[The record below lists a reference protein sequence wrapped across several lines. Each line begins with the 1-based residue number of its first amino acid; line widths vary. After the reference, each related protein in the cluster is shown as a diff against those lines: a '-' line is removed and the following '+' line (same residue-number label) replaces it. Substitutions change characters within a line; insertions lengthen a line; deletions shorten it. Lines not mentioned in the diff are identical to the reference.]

1 MPCSGASNYRSTW
14 TCCGQVTD
22 MSKQFNPYHS
32 WLGIPAEEQPPNHYR
47 LLGIPLFE
55 TNEDVIQ
62 NGLDQRMAHI
72 KSFANG
78 RHGAV
83 SQRLLTKLSQAGVCL
98 LRPEKKQLYDKQL
111 RAKLRAS
118 AETVALQSAPVP
130 VPAPSRQVSDAPPR
144 QTVAPNKNATAAAVI
159 ASQVDG
165 LEGQKAAASGF
176 PIVPTL
182 VGSAIG
188 LGVACVVLFVVSSWG
203 ASKVA
208 KAPPQPGSDQIAT
221 ATDPDTP
228 TAAPEPPEDENGEAV
243 PVVEPEPV
251 SPPPQP
257 APEGQ
262 PLLQESPPVP
272 AAPVSP
278 PTVPETQPAPSPF
291 QPAPSPF
298 QATNVPPP
306 NWPSPLPGSPFV
318 TQPAGSVPPTGNLPS
333 TPGGSAPGYATP
345 GAPTTGTTK
354 SIVLDLERSA
364 MYVTV
369 AENAEGKE
377 FQAQVQTITNLGT
390 PYQLQPDDGIVR
402 LTQAVDVELT
412 QYAGVKIRLSMRMK
426 GKNAELEVA
435 PEIEAGQ
442 GKKIDF
448 AMKTLENAS
457 RSLRKKGGTVSNNLG
472 AAQRELLLIQN
483 AMGQL
488 APAPVRTAQR
498 QRVSFLTQ
506 QTIPALQQQMTYLQ
520 SRDEVLRQLALLV
533 KQVHKKASIN
543 LAVQEVKPAAR

>member
-1 MPCSGASNYRSTW
+1 MPCSGSSRYRSTW

-83 SQRLLTKLSQAGVCL
+83 SQRLLTELSQAGVCL
-98 LRPEKKQLYDKQL
+98 LRAEKKQVYDQQL
-111 RAKLRAS
+111 RSKLRAS
-118 AETVALQSAPVP
+118 AETVALQPAPVA
-130 VPAPSRQVSDAPPR
+130 APSPLRQASEAPPR
-144 QTVAPNKNATAAAVI
+144 QTASARENAVPAAII
-159 ASQVDG
+159 ASQVSG
-165 LEGQKAAASGF
+165 LEGGKAAASGF

-203 ASKVA
+203 ASHVA
-208 KAPPQPGSDQIAT
+208 KAPSEPGSDQTTVT
-221 ATDPDTP
+221 APTTP
-228 TAAPEPPEDENGEAV
+228 TAAPEPPEGENGEAES
-243 PVVEPEPV
+243 VVEPEPEAQ
-251 SPPPQP
+251 PPEP
-257 APEGQ
+257 APEGPRQ
-262 PLLQESPPVP
+262 PKGSQP
-272 AAPVSP
+272 APTEPGSP

-291 QPAPSPF
+291 QV
-298 QATNVPPP
+298 TNVPPP

-318 TQPAGSVPPTGNLPS
+318 TQPAGTVPPTGDLPS
-333 TPGGSAPGYATP
+333 TSGGRAPGYAAP
-345 GAPTTGTTK
+345 GAPSAGTGTTK

-364 MYVTV
+364 MYVTL
-369 AENAEGKE
+369 AEDAEGKE
-377 FQAQVQTITNLGT
+377 IQAQVQTITNLGT
-390 PYQLQPDDGIVR
+390 PYQLQPDEGIVHLR
-402 LTQAVDVELT
+402 QSVDVELT

-435 PEIEAGQ
+435 PEIEAG
-442 GKKIDF
+442 GKNIDF

-457 RSLRKKGGTVSNNLG
+457 RSLRKKGVTVSNNLG
-472 AAQRELLLIQN
+472 TAQREILTIQN
-483 AMGQL
+483 AMRQA
-488 APAPVRTAQR
+488 APAPVRTAQK
-498 QRVSFLTQ
+498 QRITFLMQ
-506 QTIPALQQQMTYLQ
+506 QQIPALQQQMTYLQ
-520 SRDEVLRQLALLV
+520 SRDEVLRQLAVLV
-533 KQVHKKASIN
+533 KQIHKKASIN
-543 LAVQEVKPAAR
+543 LLVQEVKPAG